1 MINKLKTA
9 LVLGIVSVLCC
20 SPTAHAQE
28 SLKKDDRI
36 VFLGDSITAQGM
48 QPAGYLTLTSQ
59 AIAKAHPDL
68 NVAVIGAGRGGHKV
82 PDCQRR
88 LDADVLQKNPTIVL
102 IYIGINDVWHWTHPK
117 VVARGKKGTTPEDFE
132 DGLKTMIKKINGV
145 GARVILCT
153 PTVIGE
159 KTDGS
164 NPQDEML
171 DQYSAISRKV
181 AKETDSQLLDLRKA
195 FLAHLQ
201 QHNSENA
208 TQGILTIDSV
218 HMNDAGNRL
227 LSKLV
232 LNALHVPVTRPAPTP
247 VTNPT
252 ENAPTATS
260 AK

>member
-1 MINKLKTA
+1 MINKLNTA
-9 LVLGIVSVLCC
+9 VALGVACVLCG
-20 SPTAHAQE
+20 SPASRADE

-36 VFLGDSITAQGM
+36 VFLGDSITAQGLR
-48 QPAGYLTLTSQ
+48 PAGYLTLTSQ

-117 VVARGKKGTTPEDFE
+117 VVARGKKGTTPKEFE
-132 DGLKTMIKKINGV
+132 GGLKAMINKINGV

-159 KTDGS
+159 KADGS

-171 DQYSAISRKV
+171 DQYSEISRKV

-195 FLAHLQ
+195 FLAHLK
-201 QHNSENA
+201 QHNSKNA
-208 TQGILTIDSV
+208 AQGILTIDSV
-218 HMNDAGNRL
+218 HLNDDGNHL
-227 LSKLV
+227 LSELV
-232 LNALHVPVTRPAPTP
+232 LDALHVSVPATP
-247 VTNPT
+247 PA
-252 ENAPTATS
+252 ENASTTTS
-260 AK
+260 AR

>member
-68 NVAVIGAGRGGHKV
+68 NVVVIGTGRGGHKV

-132 DGLKTMIKKINGV
+132 DGLKAMIKKINGV

-159 KTDGS
+159 KADGS

-171 DQYSAISRKV
+171 DQYSEVSRKV

-195 FLAHLQ
+195 FLAHLK
-201 QHNSENA
+201 QHNSKNA
-208 TQGILTIDSV
+208 TKGILTIDSV

-227 LSKLV
+227 LSELV
-232 LNALHVPVTRPAPTP
+232 LDALHVPVTRPAPTP
-247 VTNPT
+247 VTT
-252 ENAPTATS
+252 QAENAPTATS